1 MTPFI
6 PRNPLIRGN
15 KEKVSRLQS
24 EAIEAEMKAEN
35 LEKSYDYYCPA
46 CLYQTNEFTVEC
58 PKCGNVGLKE
68 SGKDR
73 FRKIE

>member
-6 PRNPLIRGN
+6 PRTPIVRSN
-15 KEKVSRLQS
+15 KKKTSRLQA
-24 EAIEAEMKAEN
+24 EAIEAEIEAEN
-35 LEKSYDYYCPA
+35 LEKSFDYYCPA

-58 PKCGNVGLKE
+58 PKCGHEGLKE